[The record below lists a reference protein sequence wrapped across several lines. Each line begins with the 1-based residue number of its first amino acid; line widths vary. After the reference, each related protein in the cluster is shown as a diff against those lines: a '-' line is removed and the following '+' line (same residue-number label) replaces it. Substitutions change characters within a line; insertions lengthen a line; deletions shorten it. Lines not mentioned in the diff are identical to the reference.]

1 MATNHE
7 IAGSNPAS
15 VKLLPPTKYFMKK
28 MNEDRY
34 ISPEEAKEIERAWF
48 TPAGKRQYKDM
59 IQNAMG
65 SSDAKAAQAYIKE
78 NGYRSSLYDD
88 SKFAIA
94 VDRAFSEMIRK
105 VFKKHGL
112 EGSHSD
118 DYVGVTAYCSLLK
131 LMYNYT
137 YGPGMYNAVYPGNC
151 IMLQLPRELSEAEL
165 KQLKSL
171 LLNTVSNF
179 DGLWRLKYIGV
190 YPKYTT
196 TVNHSWAQSVSRDN
210 LYYYIPLR
218 GDWDSPAI
226 SLNCLKDVKK
236 VQPMFDAIAETVAYV
251 VNQGG
256 NMEESKQKFVKR
268 FEITEVIEFLNTEYP
283 WLNRD
288 GEVYTDPYGVKSQ
301 FHLERH
307 NGDTYDIRQS
317 RTAAPHKIGELVLT
331 PNGYYLAGLDESSCF
346 EGHTLQE
353 FMDDFKQMIHDDG
366 LDDYVN
372 ELKPKNESASN
383 ATLDDFLNDSD
394 LTSDM
399 KQKFKSWLK
408 DKYPNREAKYTKSIQ
423 AWREDF
429 NDWVHD
435 EDIPSDKLYNERRA
449 TMKHRICEA
458 KAGDIC
464 KDAFGNEYTVL
475 YAGSLENMVDYD
487 NSGYLDDL
495 VSMDGYQWSDPAV
508 YIENNETGE
517 QCVRPSDSLVF
528 DVEPIDRGEPKFES
542 MKAKREKNQRL
553 IAEATRLLATF
564 KHS

>member
-1 MATNHE
+1 
-7 IAGSNPAS
+7 
-15 VKLLPPTKYFMKK
+15 

-34 ISPEEAKEIERAWF
+34 ISPEEAKEIERTWF

-65 SSDAKAAQAYIKE
+65 SSDAEAAKAYIKE
-78 NGYRSSLYDD
+78 NGYSSSLYDD

-112 EGSHSD
+112 EGSHGD

-137 YGPGMYNAVYPGNC
+137 YGPGQYSAVYPGNC
-151 IMLQLPRELSEAEL
+151 IMLKLSRELSEEEL
-165 KQLKSL
+165 KELKSL
-171 LLNTVSNF
+171 LRNTVSNF
-179 DGLWRLKYIGV
+179 DSLWRLKYIGV

-218 GDWDSPAI
+218 GDYDSPAI

-251 VNQGG
+251 VNKGG
-256 NMEESKQKFVKR
+256 NMEESKQRFVAR
-268 FEITEVIEFLNTEYP
+268 FAVKEVIEFLNAAYP

-353 FMDDFKQMIHDDG
+353 FIDDFQQMIHDDG

-372 ELKPKNESASN
+372 ELKPKTEEKNM
-383 ATLDDFLNDSD
+383 T
-394 LTSDM
+394 
-399 KQKFKSWLK
+399 
-408 DKYPNREAKYTKSIQ
+408 
-423 AWREDF
+423 
-429 NDWVHD
+429 
-435 EDIPSDKLYNERRA
+435 
-449 TMKHRICEA
+449 KHRITEA

-475 YAGSLENMVDYD
+475 YAGSLANMVDYD

-495 VSMDGYQWSDPAV
+495 VAMDGYQWSDPAV

-528 DVEPIDRGEPKFES
+528 NVEPIDRGEPKFES

-564 KHS
+564 KRS

>member
-1 MATNHE
+1 
-7 IAGSNPAS
+7 
-15 VKLLPPTKYFMKK
+15 

-65 SSDAKAAQAYIKE
+65 SSDAEAAKAYIKE
-78 NGYRSSLYDD
+78 NGYSSSLYDD

-137 YGPGMYNAVYPGNC
+137 YGPGQYSAVYPGNC
-151 IMLQLPRELSEAEL
+151 IMLKLPRELSEEEL
-165 KQLKSL
+165 KELKSTL
-171 LLNTVSNF
+171 RNTVSNF

-190 YPKYTT
+190 YPKFTT

-251 VNQGG
+251 VNKSG
-256 NMEESKQKFVKR
+256 NMEESKQRFVK
-268 FEITEVIEFLNTEYP
+268 E
-283 WLNRD
+283 
-288 GEVYTDPYGVKSQ
+288 
-301 FHLERH
+301 
-307 NGDTYDIRQS
+307 
-317 RTAAPHKIGELVLT
+317 
-331 PNGYYLAGLDESSCF
+331 
-346 EGHTLQE
+346 
-353 FMDDFKQMIHDDG
+353 
-366 LDDYVN
+366 
-372 ELKPKNESASN
+372 KNMA
-383 ATLDDFLNDSD
+383 
-394 LTSDM
+394 
-399 KQKFKSWLK
+399 
-408 DKYPNREAKYTKSIQ
+408 
-423 AWREDF
+423 
-429 NDWVHD
+429 
-435 EDIPSDKLYNERRA
+435 
-449 TMKHRICEA
+449 KHRITEA

-475 YAGSLENMVDYD
+475 YAGTLENMVDYD

-495 VSMDGYQWSDPAV
+495 VSMDGYQWSDPGV

-517 QCVRPSDSLVF
+517 QCVRPCDSLVF

-542 MKAKREKNQRL
+542 MRVKRENNKRL

-564 KHS
+564 KRL